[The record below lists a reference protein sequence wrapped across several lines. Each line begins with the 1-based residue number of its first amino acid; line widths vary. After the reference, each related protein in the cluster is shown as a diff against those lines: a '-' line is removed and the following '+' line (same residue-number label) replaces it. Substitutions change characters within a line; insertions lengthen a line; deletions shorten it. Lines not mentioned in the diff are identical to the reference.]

1 MSDTRSVTATWG
13 DAAQTCINWSF
24 QGKWTGSDYFESL
37 VQLWSL
43 MDSKRDNLN
52 LLVDMQ
58 QSRANPS
65 NLVALMQ
72 AAVRNR
78 QPCNIRRIVV
88 VANTS
93 YWQSLYEIASRHSS
107 VIAALDVHF
116 VATPNEAN
124 KLLNSFD

>member
-1 MSDTRSVTATWG
+1 MSETRSVTATWG

-37 VQLWSL
+37 VQLWGL
-43 MDSKRDNLN
+43 IDSKPYSLN

-58 QSRANPS
+58 YSRANPS

-72 AAVRNR
+72 AAIRNR

-88 VANTS
+88 VTNTS
-93 YWQSLYEIASRHSS
+93 YWQSLYEIASRHNS
-107 VIAALDVHF
+107 VIAGLDVHF

-124 KLLNSFD
+124 KLLNAFD

>member
-1 MSDTRSVTATWG
+1 MSEMRAVAVTWT
-13 DAAQTCINWSF
+13 DENQTCISWSF
-24 QGKWTGSDYFESL
+24 QGKWTGSDYFDSL

-43 MDSKRDNLN
+43 MDSKRDSLN

-58 QSRANPS
+58 YSRANPS

-72 AAVRNR
+72 AAVRK
-78 QPCNIRRIVV
+78 QPPCNVRRIVV

-107 VIAALDVHF
+107 VIAALDVQF
-116 VATPNEAN
+116 TATTSEAN

>member
-1 MSDTRSVTATWG
+1 MSETRSVTATWG

-43 MDSKRDNLN
+43 MDTKRENLN

-88 VANTS
+88 ITNTS
-93 YWQSLYEIASRHSS
+93 FWQSLYEIASRHNS
-107 VIAALDVHF
+107 VIAGLDVHF
-116 VATPNEAN
+116 AATHGEAN

>member
-1 MSDTRSVTATWG
+1 MSETRSVTAMWG
-13 DAAQTCINWSF
+13 DETQTCINWSF

-37 VQLWSL
+37 VQVWKL
-43 MDSKRDNLN
+43 MDSKQENLN

-58 QSRANPS
+58 HSRANPS

-72 AAVRNR
+72 AAVRK
-78 QPCNIRRIVV
+78 QPSCNIRRIVV
-88 VANTS
+88 VTNTS

-107 VIAALDVHF
+107 VIAGLDVHF

-124 KLLNSFD
+124 KLLNTFE